1 MDDQGASTESLE
13 LIYRRCLES
22 VAPAENERMQA
33 RAHTTWRDTKQCQEW
48 GRMGN
53 KQWREYRAEPRG
65 K

>member
-1 MDDQGASTESLE
+1 MDDRTLDIEYVQLV
-13 LIYRRCLES
+13 YRQCLES

-33 RAHTTWRDTKQCQEW
+33 RSHTTWRDTKQCQEW

-53 KQWREYRAEPRG
+53 KHWREYRAEPRG

>member
-1 MDDQGASTESLE
+1 MKNQGPSTESLE

-22 VAPAENERMQA
+22 VAPVENERMRERTQL
-33 RAHTTWRDTKQCQEW
+33 TWRDTKQSQEW

-53 KQWREYRAEPRG
+53 KHWRQYRAEPRG

>member
-1 MDDQGASTESLE
+1 MDDQGASAESLE